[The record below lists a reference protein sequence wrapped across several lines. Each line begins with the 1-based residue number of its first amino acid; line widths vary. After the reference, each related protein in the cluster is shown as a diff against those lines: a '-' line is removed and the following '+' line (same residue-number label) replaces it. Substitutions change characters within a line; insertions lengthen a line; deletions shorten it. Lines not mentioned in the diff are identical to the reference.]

1 MTLGWIGLCR
11 SSPCCLP
18 ALQSCY
24 ALLNQHI
31 LCRLMNDRCFIHE
44 GKIVYILWSTFQV
57 LWREL
62 STEADGLKGM
72 KIDWIHYYSRSCLQM
87 KRWFWQSVDVW
98 AYDLSRPVPQQVMP
112 SSVSWNTSIT
122 VHSSHFG
129 QESWLVLW
137 QRELQ
142 LQDQQIFHLW
152 NSMVKKKKNGKDI
165 KHIFTRDEMVTCC
178 QSYENIVVKV
188 EVQHQK
194 K

>member
-57 LWREL
+57 LWREQ

-72 KIDWIHYYSRSCLQM
+72 KIDWIHYFSRSCLQM

-98 AYDLSRPVPQQVMP
+98 VFYLSKPIPSKLCPHLCHETPASQCILHIIAGALAGSLTERVTVTRPADF
-112 SSVSWNTSIT
+112 SSLGI
-122 VHSSHFG
+122 
-129 QESWLVLW
+129 LW
-137 QRELQ
+137 
-142 LQDQQIFHLW
+142 
-152 NSMVKKKKNGKDI
+152 
-165 KHIFTRDEMVTCC
+165 
-178 QSYENIVVKV
+178 
-188 EVQHQK
+188 
-194 K
+194 